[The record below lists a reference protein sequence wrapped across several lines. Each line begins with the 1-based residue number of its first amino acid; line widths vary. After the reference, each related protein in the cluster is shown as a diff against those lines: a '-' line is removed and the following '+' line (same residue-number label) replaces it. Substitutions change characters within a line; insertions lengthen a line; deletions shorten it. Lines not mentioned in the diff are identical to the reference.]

1 MGENVKFFLQ
11 AKCFLVFIEVF
22 RDNEI
27 QRSKHKSLKVILGNI
42 VTLDFILKSGKRS
55 TVMDFFW

>member
-1 MGENVKFFLQ
+1 MLNFFCRLNVFI
-11 AKCFLVFIEVF
+11 VFIEVF

>member
-1 MGENVKFFLQ
+1 MLNFFCRLNV
-11 AKCFLVFIEVF
+11 FLVFIEVF

-27 QRSKHKSLKVILGNI
+27 QRYKHKSLKVILGNI
-42 VTLDFILKSGKRS
+42 VTLDFILKSGERS